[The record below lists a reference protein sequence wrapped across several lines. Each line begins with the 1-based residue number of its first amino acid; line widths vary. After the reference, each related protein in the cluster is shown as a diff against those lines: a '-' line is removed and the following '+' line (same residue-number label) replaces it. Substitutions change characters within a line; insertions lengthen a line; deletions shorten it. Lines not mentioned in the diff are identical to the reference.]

1 MKFCDDCRHKKNW
14 PNSAVML
21 SDKCEVCGK
30 PDACYEVPSV
40 KLIPESSRT
49 IEQKL
54 VYKIMQDGFREKA
67 EQLVV
72 TDLSGRIDYVSTSM
86 LQKIFVKRNE
96 EIDWYD
102 TFNLRLKAQQGYRET
117 KQNRRDRG

>member
-21 SDKCEVCGK
+21 NDKCEVCGK

-40 KLIPESSRT
+40 ELIPESSRT

-54 VYKIMQDGFREKA
+54 VYKIVQDGFREKA